1 MTNKTSQTSKF
12 LSYILRHQP
21 EAIGLTLNPDGWV
34 NIDTL
39 IKQANLHG
47 ETLNREIIDQIV
59 QTSDKKRFTISENG
73 QNIRAA
79 QGHSTKQVDIAYSEQ
94 KPPEFL
100 YHGTAT
106 RFLNSINQQGLLPGS
121 RHYVHLSTDAETA
134 TTVGARH
141 GKPVILQINALTMFQ
156 AGYKFYLA
164 DNGVWLTQTIPAK
177 YFHLYQHRNQP
188 DATVSDL

>member
-1 MTNKTSQTSKF
+1 M
-12 LSYILRHQP
+12 
-21 EAIGLTLNPDGWV
+21 
-34 NIDTL
+34 
-39 IKQANLHG
+39 
-47 ETLNREIIDQIV
+47 
-59 QTSDKKRFTISENG
+59 
-73 QNIRAA
+73 
-79 QGHSTKQVDIAYSEQ
+79 AYSEQ

-156 AGYKFYLA
+156 AGYKFYLT

>member
-47 ETLNREIIDQIV
+47 ETLNREIIDEIV

-177 YFHLYQHRNQP
+177 YFHLYQ
-188 DATVSDL
+188 ASLA